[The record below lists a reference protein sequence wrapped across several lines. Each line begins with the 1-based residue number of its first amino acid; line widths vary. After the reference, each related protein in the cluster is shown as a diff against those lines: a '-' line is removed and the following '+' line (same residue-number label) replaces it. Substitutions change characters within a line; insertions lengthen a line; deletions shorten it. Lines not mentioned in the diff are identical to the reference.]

1 MRDPFNWTIQLG
13 RWGGVRVRLHF
24 LLLLFAALALLEAAL
39 AENHPVGPTASWL
52 LLLLGVLL
60 LHELGHV
67 LAASRLGVEPDDVR
81 LWPLGNLISPA
92 HPRYGSRSAETVIV
106 SASGLLVS
114 GTLALACAVVLS
126 LVFEARMVFNPF
138 GNELGGGSPLLADGK
153 SYAAPLSSIWWLGWF
168 GYLNWVIFLA
178 NLIPASPL
186 DMGRVLRGLTET
198 PWGSS
203 PRDGMIATWTARVC
217 AVVLIIGGLIRIVM
231 GSYGGFTLIAL
242 GLFLYFMARLETR
255 MLDEG
260 GYFEDTV
267 FGYDFSQGY
276 TSLEAGSATVR
287 PAREGA
293 LSRWRRRRS
302 EQRMRRQA
310 AKEAAEEQRMDEI
323 LDKIHREGRQMLS
336 AEEQRFLVR
345 VSAKYKNKT
354 RSRG

>member
-1 MRDPFNWTIQLG
+1 M
-13 RWGGVRVRLHF
+13 
-24 LLLLFAALALLEAAL
+24 A
-39 AENHPVGPTASWL
+39 
-52 LLLLGVLL
+52 
-60 LHELGHV
+60 
-67 LAASRLGVEPDDVR
+67 
-81 LWPLGNLISPA
+81 
-92 HPRYGSRSAETVIV
+92 
-106 SASGLLVS
+106 ASGLLVS
-114 GTLALACAVVLS
+114 GTLALACAVALN
-126 LVFEARMVFNPF
+126 LVFDARMVFNPF
-138 GNELGGGSPLLADGK
+138 GNELGGGAPLLADGK
-153 SYAAPLSSIWWLGWF
+153 TYAEPLSGIWWLGWF

-198 PWGSS
+198 PWGPSS
-203 PRDGMIATWTARVC
+203 RDGMVATWTARVC
-217 AVVLIIGGLIRIVM
+217 SVVLVIGGLIRIVM

-336 AEEQRFLVR
+336 AEEQHFLVR
-345 VSAKYKNKT
+345 VSAKYKNKP